1 MTHTLADTEDIKD
14 NISSWIRIL
23 DEATPAPRK
32 PYTAPMVT
40 RVPLVPE
47 ELLVASCAK
56 TPSICHLH
64 GTIQQTK
71 S

>member
-1 MTHTLADTEDIKD
+1 MDKNNDG
-14 NISSWIRIL
+14 
-23 DEATPAPRK
+23 ATRVPRK
-32 PYTAPMVT
+32 PYSRPAVT

-56 TPSICHLH
+56 TPSICHPLGALH
-64 GTIQQTK
+64 QTK

>member
-1 MTHTLADTEDIKD
+1 MENTNNLPGH
-14 NISSWIRIL
+14 N
-23 DEATPAPRK
+23 APGGPRR
-32 PYTAPMVT
+32 PYIAPVVT

-56 TPSICHLH
+56 TPNICRGVGAHMK
-64 GTIQQTK
+64 IK

>member
-1 MTHTLADTEDIKD
+1 MMDRNNH
-14 NISSWIRIL
+14 SPQP
-23 DEATPAPRK
+23 EAPAPRK
-32 PYTAPMVT
+32 PYTAPSVT

-56 TPSICHLH
+56 TPSICHQH
-64 GTIQQTK
+64 GALQQTK